1 MTIMNQPAGRHVIRI
16 LRRRCSP
23 LVSDINI
30 DLDQTTETEDAKSYW
45 HLKYDWE
52 QAKREQ
58 IYKNMT

>member
-1 MTIMNQPAGRHVIRI
+1 M
-16 LRRRCSP
+16 
-23 LVSDINI
+23 VSDINI